1 MSSVKRQHNCIKIE
15 SESEIFVV
23 ISPDTIKGS
32 KPTRRTSWKL
42 VGNPGWQPGFPT
54 SFQLVSLVGCGLKHA
69 LINIRNKNYSGYRRN
84 VCYGSRF
91 RLTLERNYTHQ
102 EDNLSVY
109 WATHNSYHSSSLSS

>member
-32 KPTRRTSWKL
+32 KPTRR
-42 VGNPGWQPGFPT
+42 T